1 MSKKVLKFSKQEF
14 YDFLHET
21 VEETLKHVLPL
32 NELSVPLSFYKDKVD
47 CLRFQLVDNWCL
59 CKYCQL
65 YDEDNLNKKH
75 WAVELRACMFNL
87 KKIDIKNGINKHKIL
102 EKMLVGDYDY
112 DKANMIV
119 RIINEKFNVEQIYDK
134 KVRFDVAKEFADG
147 IHNLINEI
155 SNDNSDINDYI
166 LNTFGIENKY
176 KDGGQ
181 LGRHLCIFFLEVTEH
196 RPDLKQLGH
205 ILDHIL

>member
-21 VEETLKHVLPL
+21 VEETLKHVSPL

-65 YDEDNLNKKH
+65 YNEDNLNKKH
-75 WAVELRACMFNL
+75 WAVELRACIFNL

-102 EKMLVGDYDY
+102 EKMLVNDYDY
-112 DKANMIV
+112 DKPNMIV
-119 RIINEKFNVEQIYDK
+119 RIINEKFNVEQIFDK
-134 KVRFDVAKEFADG
+134 KVRFDVAEEFADG
-147 IHNLINEI
+147 IHNLIDEI
-155 SNDNSDINDYI
+155 SDNNSDINDYI
-166 LNTFGIENKY
+166 LNTFGIESK
-176 KDGGQ
+176 
-181 LGRHLCIFFLEVTEH
+181 
-196 RPDLKQLGH
+196 
-205 ILDHIL
+205 